1 LKYIETSLRGAFIID
16 LDRIE
21 DERGF
26 FARSF
31 CAKEFQSRGLDRS
44 CVQCNVSFNR
54 RKGTLRGMHY
64 QKPPHLESKLVRCT
78 MGAMYDVIVDLR
90 SGSETFS
97 KYIGVELSQE
107 NHRMLF
113 IPKGFAH
120 GFQTLTTNTEVFY
133 QMSEVFVPGFESGL
147 RYDDPNLGIAWP
159 LKVTDLSERD
169 LGFSAFDRSEFQL

>member
-1 LKYIETSLRGAFIID
+1 
-16 LDRIE
+16 
-21 DERGF
+21 
-26 FARSF
+26 
-31 CAKEFQSRGLDRS
+31 
-44 CVQCNVSFNR
+44 
-54 RKGTLRGMHY
+54 
-64 QKPPHLESKLVRCT
+64 